1 MNLINTVIVDSEQTS
16 INHLSNML
24 SSYCPDVEIKGTARN
39 ITDAQQLIGTEQPEL
54 VFLDIH
60 LPNDPLN
67 NLFEQLVNTN
77 FNLVIT
83 SLNKRGPGMLRY
95 TSLDHLYKP
104 VRHHELLFVVNKHK
118 QIIDLKTELKKLK
131 NRQAKT
137 IGLSNLNEIQFVHI
151 DNIIRL
157 EAASNYTHFY
167 LDSGEKIT
175 VSNTL
180 KHYETVLDADCF
192 MRVHQSHIV
201 NLNKVKKYVKGSGG
215 YAVMTDGHTVCI
227 SANKKNSFFKALQL
241 T

>member
-39 ITDAQQLIGTEQPEL
+39 ITDAQQLIGIEQPEL

-83 SLNKRGPGMLRY
+83 SLNKRGPDMLRY
-95 TSLDHLYKP
+95 TALDHLYKP
-104 VRHHELLFVVNKHK
+104 VKQHELLFIVNKHK

-131 NRQAKT
+131 NKQAKT

-167 LDSGEKIT
+167 LDNGEKIT

-180 KHYETVLDADCF
+180 KHYETILDTDCF

-201 NLNKVKKYVKGSGG
+201 NLNKVKKYVKGCGG
-215 YAVMTDGHTVCI
+215 YAVMNDGHNVCI
-227 SANKKNSFFKALQL
+227 SATKKNNFFKALQF